1 MSSSNNFYFDS
12 LNQADLS
19 KKSKKFNSL
28 EMIFENNK
36 KVAMTRFNIFVVV
49 KAAEIKGIYFDIL

>member
-1 MSSSNNFYFDS
+1 
-12 LNQADLS
+12 
-19 KKSKKFNSL
+19 
-28 EMIFENNK
+28 MIFENNK